1 MKRPN
6 EVSTYTMLTTES
18 DNQTKSPIFMAVWFA
33 TFIVLPV
40 TMLTM
45 IGLSFTDVVVNKH
58 EASVAGL
65 GGGIAAML
73 GGLGGFVAGMAA
85 LLAMDKRPD
94 PPLVT
99 HTTTTTATGEA
110 ALAAAPAVAGED
122 DGKRK
127 AKAKP

>member
-1 MKRPN
+1 MKPAD
-6 EVSTYTMLTTES
+6 VSTYTMLTTEA

-40 TMLTM
+40 TTLTM

-94 PPLVT
+94 PPSIT
-99 HTTTTTATGEA
+99 QTTTTTTTA
-110 ALAAAPAVAGED
+110 ALPAN
-122 DGKRK
+122 DGKQ